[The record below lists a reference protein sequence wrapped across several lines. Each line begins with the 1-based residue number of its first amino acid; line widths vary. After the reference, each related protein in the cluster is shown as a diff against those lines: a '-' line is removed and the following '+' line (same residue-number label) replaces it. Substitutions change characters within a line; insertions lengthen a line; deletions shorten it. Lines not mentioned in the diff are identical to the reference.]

1 LKRYLLIF
9 IFLISYIFA
18 INIDIANK
26 NLNFYTTLLKSLKDN
41 NTTNKD
47 ELSLQKT
54 LLKKIIDLSTLK
66 LPDVNITK
74 PSNQKEYK
82 KLFDTFLKKAIDKNN
97 FTNNLKNVQEKL
109 KTLSQEIKDINNTNL
124 TQKLF
129 FTLYKKEQLS
139 IEDSLKILENNI
151 NKIESYLLDSLHIIT
166 FNRAVIFKNINQIQ
180 NKIEK
185 LKKQIEALKLKK
197 ERFELLAKDKEVQ
210 KIDKKIDKIKQDI
223 DNLYKEKVEYLFLEF
238 SLNLQRKSQNAFKI
252 HKEII
257 QIVKSRL
264 LESSLIVNDIDNLL
278 SKMEKQVFGTVG
290 TLKGK
295 GVQEIKTQLENIW
308 KFVNKPLFSINT
320 TPVSIFKII
329 IALVIF
335 IIGLF
340 IGNFYKKQIA
350 KLSLKNKTITSNTQT
365 LLSNIGYY
373 IIFIITFFIVLKVLG
388 INLSSL
394 ALVAGALSVG
404 IGFGLQNI
412 VSNFV
417 SGIILMVE
425 RSIKIGDYIQ
435 IDEDLRG
442 RVTDIKMRSITINTN
457 QNIDVIVPNQD
468 LIQNHVINWTMN
480 DRIRRFE
487 IPFGVAYGTNP
498 QKVIDVVLAAV
509 KNSGYKD
516 IFVSRKR
523 FTRVVMTG
531 MGDSSVNFELFVW
544 VVGEE
549 TLYPKRTTSRFLI
562 LIYNALYENGI
573 EIPFPQQDLHI
584 RSISEPLPIILK
596 EEKKDD

>member
-1 LKRYLLIF
+1 MKRYLLIF